1 MRDFFLK
8 AYQDY
13 YKNNQLPYDED
24 IEMKEYN
31 SFVHHVNKL
40 ALEYFN
46 SPYFIRGKQNES
58 EGNN

>member
-8 AYQDY
+8 AYQNY
-13 YKNNQLPYDED
+13 CKNNQLSYSED
-24 IEMKEYN
+24 IATKEYN
-31 SFVHHVNKL
+31 SFVRHVNRL

-58 EGNN
+58 ERNN